1 MTWGSGDCGVV
12 EKRLSSLLA
21 RYDRLM
27 EAGRAALVSDRDGDA
42 ALGERER
49 AARKER
55 RAQKAG
61 LAEGGRLAEEMEPL
75 VSLLR
80 DRAVVAMEKEFYLAA

>member
-12 EKRLSSLLA
+12 EKRLSSLLP

-61 LAEGGRLAEEMEPL
+61 FAEGGRLAEEMEPL